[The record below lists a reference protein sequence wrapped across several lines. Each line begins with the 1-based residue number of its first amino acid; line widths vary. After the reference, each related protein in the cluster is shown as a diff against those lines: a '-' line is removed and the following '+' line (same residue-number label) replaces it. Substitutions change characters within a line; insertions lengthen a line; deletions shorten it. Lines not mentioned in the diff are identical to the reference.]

1 MLYNLLYPS
10 AERAEWM
17 QSWLTV
23 PSRAALAFFAALA
36 LGLLFGGRLIEFLHH
51 HQKKGQ
57 PIREDCPQSHL
68 LTKKGTPTMG
78 GLLILGTA
86 TAAILLFASLLNPM
100 VWVCLAVMWIYGVV
114 GFADDYVKVTKQTSN
129 AMTAKMKLLLQ
140 FMTALVSVLVISYYT
155 PAGSRYSL
163 TIPYFKDLALNLWL
177 FYVPFAMV
185 VIAGA
190 SNAVNLSDGLDGL
203 AGGLLVAAF
212 AFFALAA
219 YVCGTDVAQY
229 FYVRALPGMG
239 EVAVVCAAVAGGC
252 VGFLWFNA
260 PPAKVFM
267 GDTGSLALGAL
278 LGTVAVMLKQEVML
292 AIVGGIFVLEALSV
306 MIQVFWFKRTGRRVF
321 KMAPIHHHFEQCGW
335 PETTVV
341 LRFWIVALMLLLA
354 GLPALAMR

>member
-10 AERAEWM
+10 AEQAEWM

-57 PIREDCPQSHL
+57 PIREDGPQSHL

>member
-57 PIREDCPQSHL
+57 PIREDGPQSHL

-163 TIPYFKDLALNLWL
+163 TIPYFKNLALNLWL

-335 PETTVV
+335 LETTVV

>member
-57 PIREDCPQSHL
+57 PIREDGPQSHL

-306 MIQVFWFKRTGRRVF
+306 F

-335 PETTVV
+335 PETMVV

>member
-57 PIREDCPQSHL
+57 PIREDGPQSHL

-163 TIPYFKDLALNLWL
+163 TIPYFKNLALNLWL

-185 VIAGA
+185 VIAGG

>member
-36 LGLLFGGRLIEFLHH
+36 LGLLFGGRLIEFLRH

-57 PIREDCPQSHL
+57 PIREDGPQSHL

>member
-57 PIREDCPQSHL
+57 PIREDGPQSHL

-321 KMAPIHHHFEQCGW
+321 KMAPIHHHFEQCEIGRAH
-335 PETTVV
+335 V
-341 LRFWIVALMLLLA
+341 
-354 GLPALAMR
+354 

>member
-57 PIREDCPQSHL
+57 PIREDGPQSHL

-163 TIPYFKDLALNLWL
+163 TIPYFKNLALNLWL

-239 EVAVVCAAVAGGC
+239 EVAMVCAAVAGGC

>member
-1 MLYNLLYPS
+1 
-10 AERAEWM
+10 
-17 QSWLTV
+17 
-23 PSRAALAFFAALA
+23 
-36 LGLLFGGRLIEFLHH
+36 
-51 HQKKGQ
+51 
-57 PIREDCPQSHL
+57 
-68 LTKKGTPTMG
+68 MG

-163 TIPYFKDLALNLWL
+163 TIPYFKNLALNLWL

>member
-10 AERAEWM
+10 AEQAEWM

-57 PIREDCPQSHL
+57 PIREDGPQSHL

-140 FMTALVSVLVISYYT
+140 FMTALASVLVISYYT

-163 TIPYFKDLALNLWL
+163 TIPYFKNLALNLWL

-267 GDTGSLALGAL
+267 GDTGALALGAL

-292 AIVGGIFVLEALSV
+292 EIVGGIFVLEALSV

>member
-57 PIREDCPQSHL
+57 PIREDGPQSHL

-114 GFADDYVKVTKQTSN
+114 GFADDYVKVAKQTSN

-163 TIPYFKDLALNLWL
+163 TIPYFKNLALNLWL

>member
-57 PIREDCPQSHL
+57 PIREDGPQSHL

-100 VWVCLAVMWIYGVV
+100 VWVCLDMWIYGVV

>member
-1 MLYNLLYPS
+1 
-10 AERAEWM
+10 
-17 QSWLTV
+17 
-23 PSRAALAFFAALA
+23 
-36 LGLLFGGRLIEFLHH
+36 
-51 HQKKGQ
+51 
-57 PIREDCPQSHL
+57 
-68 LTKKGTPTMG
+68 MG

>member
-10 AERAEWM
+10 AEQAEWM

-57 PIREDCPQSHL
+57 PIREDGPQSHL

-163 TIPYFKDLALNLWL
+163 TIPYFKNLALNLWL

-341 LRFWIVALMLLLA
+341 LRFWSVALMLLLA

>member
-57 PIREDCPQSHL
+57 PIREDGPQSHL

-86 TAAILLFASLLNPM
+86 TSAILLFASLLNPM

>member
-57 PIREDCPQSHL
+57 PIREDGPQSHL

-100 VWVCLAVMWIYGVV
+100 VWVCLVVMWIYGVV

>member
-57 PIREDCPQSHL
+57 PIREDGPQSHL

-163 TIPYFKDLALNLWL
+163 TIPYFKNLALNLWL

>member
-1 MLYNLLYPS
+1 MDAKL
-10 AERAEWM
+10 ADRAV
-17 QSWLTV
+17 SGG
-23 PSRAALAFFAALA
+23 AGFFAALA

-57 PIREDCPQSHL
+57 PIREDGPQSHL

-86 TAAILLFASLLNPM
+86 TAAILLFSCLLNPM

>member
-10 AERAEWM
+10 AEQAEWM

-57 PIREDCPQSHL
+57 PIREDGPQSHL

-163 TIPYFKDLALNLWL
+163 TIPYFKNLALNLWL
-177 FYVPFAMV
+177 FYVSFAMV

>member
-57 PIREDCPQSHL
+57 PIREDGPQSHL

-306 MIQVFWFKRTGRRVF
+306 MIQVFGFKRTGRRVF

>member
-10 AERAEWM
+10 AEQAEWM

-36 LGLLFGGRLIEFLHH
+36 VGLLFGGRLIEFLHH

-57 PIREDCPQSHL
+57 PIREDGPQSHL

-163 TIPYFKDLALNLWL
+163 TIPYFKNLALNLWL

>member
-10 AERAEWM
+10 AEQAEWM

-57 PIREDCPQSHL
+57 PIREDGPQSHL

-163 TIPYFKDLALNLWL
+163 TIPYFKNLALNLWL

>member
-23 PSRAALAFFAALA
+23 PSRAALAFFVALA
-36 LGLLFGGRLIEFLHH
+36 LGLLFGGRLIEFLRH

-57 PIREDCPQSHL
+57 PIREDGPQSHL

-219 YVCGTDVAQY
+219 YICGTDVAQY

>member
-23 PSRAALAFFAALA
+23 PSRAALAFFVALA
-36 LGLLFGGRLIEFLHH
+36 LGLLFGGRLIEFLRH

-57 PIREDCPQSHL
+57 PIREDGPQSHL

>member
-57 PIREDCPQSHL
+57 PIREDGPQSHL

-212 AFFALAA
+212 AFFALTA

>member
-36 LGLLFGGRLIEFLHH
+36 LGLLFGGHLIEFLHH

-57 PIREDCPQSHL
+57 PIREDGPQSHL

-335 PETTVV
+335 LETTVV

>member
-36 LGLLFGGRLIEFLHH
+36 LGLSFGGRLIEFLHH

-57 PIREDCPQSHL
+57 PIREDGPQSHL

>member
-10 AERAEWM
+10 AEQAEWM

-57 PIREDCPQSHL
+57 PIREDGPQSHL

-163 TIPYFKDLALNLWL
+163 TIPYFKNLALNLWL
-177 FYVPFAMV
+177 FYVSFAMV

-278 LGTVAVMLKQEVML
+278 LGTVA
-292 AIVGGIFVLEALSV
+292 G
-306 MIQVFWFKRTGRRVF
+306 
-321 KMAPIHHHFEQCGW
+321 
-335 PETTVV
+335 
-341 LRFWIVALMLLLA
+341 A
-354 GLPALAMR
+354 GKGVHPV

>member
-57 PIREDCPQSHL
+57 PIREDGPQSHL

-335 PETTVV
+335 PETMVV

>member
-1 MLYNLLYPS
+1 
-10 AERAEWM
+10 
-17 QSWLTV
+17 
-23 PSRAALAFFAALA
+23 
-36 LGLLFGGRLIEFLHH
+36 
-51 HQKKGQ
+51 
-57 PIREDCPQSHL
+57 
-68 LTKKGTPTMG
+68 MG

-203 AGGLLVAAF
+203 ASGLLVAAF

-229 FYVRALPGMG
+229 FYVRVLPGMG
-239 EVAVVCAAVAGGC
+239 EVAVVCAAVAGGG

>member
-23 PSRAALAFFAALA
+23 PSRAALAFFVALA
-36 LGLLFGGRLIEFLHH
+36 LGLLFGGRLIEFLRH

-57 PIREDCPQSHL
+57 PIREDGPQSHL

-239 EVAVVCAAVAGGC
+239 EVAVVCAAVAGGG

>member
-10 AERAEWM
+10 AEQAEWM

-57 PIREDCPQSHL
+57 PIREDGPQSHL

-86 TAAILLFASLLNPM
+86 TAAILLFSCLLNPM